1 MTMVSRLER
10 EGAIIE
16 LGKKANREGCCVN
29 CFSVLYVLN
38 VDAEDLIYLGAE
50 AGVEW
55 WRNER

>member
-16 LGKKANREGCCVN
+16 LGKKANREGCRVN
-29 CFSVLYVLN
+29 CFSVMLN
-38 VDAEDLIYLGAE
+38 VDDEDLMRVSLAAE

>member
-38 VDAEDLIYLGAE
+38 VDAEDLISGSRSRSRM
-50 AGVEW
+50 VEK
-55 WRNER
+55 